1 LKTVEFKFV
10 LNDKEW
16 VTSDEYWTIID
27 ETGNKNNYIEFD
39 DSGKIIKGSKIDAI
53 NGGKTE
59 AGKTEMGKTIIPES
73 GLAMGAPTPAGEV
86 AAESNLD
93 TTVMPSQEGV
103 QTTLGEPGA
112 FVPEN
117 PQDIAAFKEVRNVD
131 AKELNAQ
138 IKKEE
143 AEQAAAANDV
153 SESKDVKTTV
163 MPSQEG
169 VQTTLGEPGAVVP
182 ENPQDIAA
190 FKEVRNV
197 DAKELNA
204 QIKKEEAEQA
214 AAANDVSESK
224 DVKTTVMPS
233 QEGVQTTLGE
243 PGAVVPENP
252 QDIAAF
258 KEVRNVDAKELNAQI
273 KEEEAAKAATVSADA
288 EPAKP
293 KYVKK
298 VKKLVPKAEAEA
310 KESTAAA
317 TSKPAPG
324 SSTTSGSTAA
334 KKEKKGIFSRIK
346 KALQ

>member
-1 LKTVEFKFV
+1 MCAPRSPFLQFFFANRPADGKINDIIVTGTFDNWSKTLPLVKRPDGSFELEVPIPKELKTVEFKFV

-39 DSGKIIKGSKIDAI
+39 DSGKIIKGSKNDAI

-73 GLAMGAPTPAGEV
+73 GLAMGAPTPAGDV
-86 AAESNLD
+86 VAESNLD
-93 TTVMPSQEGV
+93 
-103 QTTLGEPGA
+103 
-112 FVPEN
+112 
-117 PQDIAAFKEVRNVD
+117 
-131 AKELNAQ
+131 
-138 IKKEE
+138 
-143 AEQAAAANDV
+143 
-153 SESKDVKTTV
+153 
-163 MPSQEG
+163 
-169 VQTTLGEPGAVVP
+169 
-182 ENPQDIAA
+182 
-190 FKEVRNV
+190 
-197 DAKELNA
+197 
-204 QIKKEEAEQA
+204 
-214 AAANDVSESK
+214 
-224 DVKTTVMPS
+224 TTVMPS

-273 KEEEAAKAATVSADA
+273 KEEEAEKAATVAADA

>member
-1 LKTVEFKFV
+1 MRPRSPFLQLFFANRPADGKINDIIVTGTFDNWSKTLPLVKRPDGSFELEVPIPKELKTVEFKFV

-39 DSGKIIKGSKIDAI
+39 DSGKIIKGSKNDAI

-103 QTTLGEPGA
+103 Q
-112 FVPEN
+112 
-117 PQDIAAFKEVRNVD
+117 I
-131 AKELNAQ
+131 
-138 IKKEE
+138 
-143 AEQAAAANDV
+143 
-153 SESKDVKTTV
+153 
-163 MPSQEG
+163 
-169 VQTTLGEPGAVVP
+169 TLGEPGAVVP

-273 KEEEAAKAATVSADA
+273 KEEEAEKAATVAADA